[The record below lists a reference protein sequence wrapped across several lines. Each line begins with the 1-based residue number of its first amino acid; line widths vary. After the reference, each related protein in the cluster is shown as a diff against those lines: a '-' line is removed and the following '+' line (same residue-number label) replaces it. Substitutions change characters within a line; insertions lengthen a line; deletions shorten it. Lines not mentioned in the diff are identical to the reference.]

1 MTAQEPEVTFMRR
14 PVAFAFALALAL
26 SVAPPAPLADD
37 KPAAAGVRAVLELSQ
52 QFYYA
57 GDPFRVRIVI
67 GNDGETELANPVKAA
82 LFRGLQVRRSGG
94 VAVEAKGKPDVP
106 EPARPDKLA
115 PKAFYGSIVDIA
127 QIFPDL
133 RTPGQYEIQWSAD
146 GISSPSVVV
155 RIIPKYDPTKEYRAR
170 VETDQG
176 SFTIEFFREK
186 APIATKAFVDMA
198 NTGFYDGLTI
208 HEIRPD
214 WLVAG
219 GDPAGD
225 GSGAPPFRYPAEL
238 SSTPVVAGTVLLRP
252 VGVAPPANGCQ
263 FIIMLRPE
271 PSFSGQLTVL
281 GQVSEGL
288 DTVQKISK
296 LPSSQQSA
304 RPFYKPLK
312 EIRIVKIT
320 VTEKPAATAGS

>member
-1 MTAQEPEVTFMRR
+1 MRR
-14 PVAFAFALALAL
+14 LVAFAFAFALVLALAPL
-26 SVAPPAPLADD
+26 SPRAEEKPVAS
-37 KPAAAGVRAVLELSQ
+37 GVKAVLELSQ

-67 GNDGETELANPVKAA
+67 GNDGDKEIANPLKAA
-82 LFRGLQVRRSGG
+82 LFKGLQVRRAGG
-94 VAVEAKGKPDVP
+94 TPVEAKGKPDVP
-106 EPARPDKLA
+106 EPARPEKLA
-115 PKAFYGSIVDIA
+115 PKAFYGSIVDVA
-127 QIFPDL
+127 QVFPEL

-146 GISSPSVVV
+146 GVSSASIVV

-176 SFTIEFFREK
+176 SFTIEFFRDT

-198 NTGFYDGLTI
+198 NAGFYDGLTI

-214 WLVAG
+214 WLIAG

-238 SSTPVVAGTVLLRP
+238 TSTPVMAGTVLLRP
-252 VGVAPPANGCQ
+252 VGAAPPANGCQ
-263 FIIMLRPE
+263 FIVMLRPE
-271 PSFSGQLTVL
+271 PTFTGQLTVL

-288 DTVQKISK
+288 EVVQNISK

-304 RPFYKPLK
+304 RPFFKPLK

-320 VTEKPAATAGS
+320 VAEKPPAVPAS